1 MEREFRV
8 LIACTGNIHR
18 SALAATLF
26 QQWVDWY
33 LPADLAQRVQVS
45 SAGFGAPVGARM
57 GSRAQKIAVA
67 LGGDGSTHRATQ
79 ITDRMLE
86 EADVVLVATRR
97 HLESA
102 IGRMP
107 SALRRSFTIRESG
120 RIAHT
125 LRPRS
130 LQSTEDLRTVVADLA
145 RARSAATDP
154 DADDII
160 DPQGQTEDAYLQMIR
175 EEIPPLAQLAHVLF
189 GMPRPDVDAYAA
201 ASAQPALLLADD
213 SRTTTPQ

>member
-1 MEREFRV
+1 MEQDFKV
-8 LIACTGNIHR
+8 LVACTGNIHR
-18 SALAATLF
+18 SALAATLC
-26 QQWVDWY
+26 QEWVHWY
-33 LPADLAQRVQVS
+33 LPADLAERVQIS

-57 GSRAQKIAVA
+57 GTRAQKIAVA

-86 EADVVLVATRR
+86 DADVVLVATRR

-102 IGRMP
+102 IGRVP
-107 SALRRSFTIRESG
+107 SALRRSFTVRESG
-120 RIAHT
+120 RVAGT
-125 LRPRS
+125 LRRRS

-145 RARSAATDP
+145 RARSAAADP

-160 DPQGQTEDAYLQMIR
+160 DPQGQGAEAYLQMIR

-189 GMPRPDVDAYAA
+189 GMPRPDVEAYAA
-201 ASAQPALLLADD
+201 AAAQPALLLTDD
-213 SRTTTPQ
+213 SRTIAPR